1 MDKTVIPAFERNHL
15 WGDAE
20 RLNDCGK
27 FINAI
32 ECSDCKAKHFIGFR
46 RCKNRFCTKCAYV
59 RSLSWLAVLMPILNK
74 WIEQGN
80 YLQLL
85 TLTVRDGPYLDERL
99 KFINDAWRTFYSGSS
114 VRKKWKESFP
124 GGLKSLEVKI
134 GKGSGIWHPHLH
146 CLVMKDNFSRD
157 YPWLKER
164 WKQLT
169 DDNGSVHIKGLNTKN
184 LLRSAAEVVKYIIK
198 PEQSIYG
205 DDLKFNQLYYNLKGR
220 RQISTWGLLRGI
232 REVDLEEAL
241 ETQDEKKLEQFVCT
255 QCGCTV
261 GELKAFLFDEIKQ
274 EQLFNVITPK

>member
-15 WGDAE
+15 WDDAE

-32 ECSDCKAKHFIGFR
+32 ECTDCKAKHFIGFR

-85 TLTVRDGPYLDERL
+85 TLTVRDGPYLEERL
-99 KFINDAWRTFYSGSS
+99 KFINGAWRTFYSGSS
-114 VRKKWKESFP
+114 IRKHWKETFP
-124 GGLKSLEVKI
+124 GGLRSLEVKI
-134 GKGSGIWHPHLH
+134 GKGSGIWHPHIH
-146 CLVMKDNFSRD
+146 CLVMKDFYSLD
-157 YPWLKER
+157 YPWLKDR

-169 DDNGSVHIKGLNTKN
+169 GDSGSVHIKGLNTKN
-184 LLRSAAEVVKYIIK
+184 LLKSAAEVVKYIIK
-198 PEQSIYG
+198 PEQSIYS

-241 ETQDEKKLEQFVCT
+241 ETQDEKKLEQFVCS
-255 QCGCTV
+255 QCGCTE

-274 EQLFNVITPK
+274 EQLFNVITLK